1 MNNQKQR
8 MNSQAR
14 VALVTGGGGGLGAAT
29 CRVLASKGFYVM
41 VCDADGPRADECAA
55 GLLGESLRARAVR
68 LDVTDQSAVTRLTDA
83 LANEFGRIDA
93 LVNMAGIVRNALVTK
108 ISDQDFELTL
118 ATHVKGTLN
127 CMRAVAPKMRS
138 AGYGRII
145 NISSVAVRGSVGG
158 GSYGAAK
165 GAIEGLSRSAALEWA
180 THGITVNCVAPGLIN
195 AGMFLAGPQEFQRS
209 GIERTPMKRA
219 GTAEEVAECIAFF
232 ASPQASFVTG
242 QTLFVCGGLSIGI

>member
-1 MNNQKQR
+1 

-29 CRVLASKGFYVM
+29 CRVLANKGFLVI
-41 VCDADGPRADECAA
+41 VCDADGARANECAA
-55 GLLGESLRARAVR
+55 GLLKGGLRARAVQ
-68 LDVTDQSAVTRLTDA
+68 LDVTDQAAVTAVADA
-83 LANEFGRIDA
+83 LGNEFGRVDA
-93 LVNMAGIVRNALVTK
+93 LINMAGIVRNALVAK

-118 ATHVKGTLN
+118 ATHVRGTLN

-138 AGYGRII
+138 AGYGRIV
-145 NISSVAVRGSVGG
+145 NTSSVAVMGSVGG

-165 GAIEGLSRSAALEWA
+165 AAIEALSRTAALEWA
-180 THGITVNCVAPGLIN
+180 SYGITVNCVAPGLIS
-195 AGMFLAGPQEFQRS
+195 AGMFLTVPQEFQES
-209 GIERTPMKRA
+209 GIARTPMKRA

-242 QTLFVCGGLSIGI
+242 QTLYVCGGLSIGF

>member
-1 MNNQKQR
+1 

-14 VALVTGGGGGLGAAT
+14 VALVTGGGGGIGAAT
-29 CRVLASKGFYVM
+29 CRVLASKGFFVM
-41 VCDADGPRADECAA
+41 VCDADGPRSDECAA
-55 GLLGESLRARAVR
+55 GLLKEGLRARAVQ
-68 LDVTDQSAVTRLTDA
+68 LDVTDQPAVTRLADA
-83 LANEFGRIDA
+83 VANEFGRIDA

-108 ISDQDFELTL
+108 IFDQDFELTL
-118 ATHVKGTLN
+118 ATHVQGTLN

-145 NISSVAVRGSVGG
+145 NTSSVAVLGSVGG

-165 GAIEGLSRSAALEWA
+165 AAIEALSRTAALEWA
-180 THGITVNCVAPGLIN
+180 THGITVNCVAPGLIS
-195 AGMFLAGPQEFQRS
+195 AGMFLTVPQEFQRS

-242 QTLFVCGGLSIGI
+242 QTLFVCGGLSIGF